1 VIVLMGGPPRVGK
14 STLAG
19 MLLERDGLPYCP
31 TDALVSMLQQA
42 APALG
47 VRHGEHD
54 NKAALA
60 RPFVVEFLRAVAD
73 GIDPDD
79 PDDSYVVEG
88 DVVTPEAVTAAGAL
102 GLALAAVF
110 LGNTALT
117 PDDLRHELHWL
128 EGADDSVLEDTAAW
142 IRSRSAA
149 LRADCSDRHLYVDVG
164 VHGYPEGLERAY
176 RLLRHR
182 RSGRR

>member
-1 VIVLMGGPPRVGK
+1 
-14 STLAG
+14 

-54 NKAALA
+54 NKASLA
-60 RPFVVEFLRAVAD
+60 RPFLVEFLHAVAD
-73 GIDPDD
+73 GIDPDE
-79 PDDSYVVEG
+79 PDDGYVVEG
-88 DVVTPEAVTAAGAL
+88 DVVTPEAVNAAGAL
-102 GLALAAVF
+102 GLALTAVF

-142 IRSRSAA
+142 VRSRSAA
-149 LRADCSDRHLYVDVG
+149 LRAACSDRHLYVDVG

-176 RLLRHR
+176 SLLRHR
-182 RSGRR
+182 RSGPR